1 MPRGYSLIPL
11 APMQTRGH
19 GRVACV
25 KAPNFIRLFLPG
37 VGPRGPEVRPDD
49 TQAKTEAVASA
60 KRPGPPGPLTLDL
73 PHPSLAGPENLV

>member
-1 MPRGYSLIPL
+1 MPWGYSLIPL
-11 APMQTRGH
+11 APTQTRGH

-37 VGPRGPEVRPDD
+37 VGTQGPEVRPDD

-60 KRPGPPGPLTLDL
+60 
-73 PHPSLAGPENLV
+73 E